1 MIRSIVKPNLKSK
14 ISTNSLLYSY
24 IKRSSLKRIER
35 LKRMFSSLD
44 EFSARFHR
52 QFVWLSL
59 TNVRMSKHLEISRDE
74 GWWKRERETSGVYSE
89 SKKRNLELHLSIVS
103 ALRRLPRRQGCHS
116 LSLSLSLSHS
126 LFLLFPF
133 LSHILHVNYCCA

>member
-1 MIRSIVKPNLKSK
+1 MELYYINISICVKLNIFFYNKYLIFLKISKAEFKPYIRSIVKPNLKSK

-74 GWWKRERETSGVYSE
+74 GWWKRERE
-89 SKKRNLELHLSIVS
+89 RHLAYIVS
-103 ALRRLPRRQGCHS
+103 LKRGISSC
-116 LSLSLSLSHS
+116 
-126 LFLLFPF
+126 
-133 LSHILHVNYCCA
+133 I